1 MKNQRSSANWLPV
14 PALLLGATL
23 WGVMWWPLRYF
34 EHGGLQGPWL
44 SLGIYGIL
52 TLLGLPLAWRARREW
67 RGRGTSLAALMLFG
81 GWTNVAF
88 VLAMLEGEVVRV
100 LLLFYLSPV
109 WSVLGGRL
117 VLGEALTVRRGLVVA
132 VALFGAALLL
142 GLDFRVLSAGVS
154 RADWLALSSGMC
166 FSFTNVT
173 LRREQGLGGVN
184 KSWAVWLGCLL
195 IAGLLVVL
203 GDYRAPAFSPSLSA
217 QLLLFSA
224 VWVGLSTFVVQY
236 GVTRMEVGR
245 SAVLLLFE
253 LVAGTLSAI
262 WLTDEHLVLREW
274 IGGLLIVS
282 AAFLEAR
289 SAANSPCGERM
300 P

>member
-1 MKNQRSSANWLPV
+1 MKNRHAFRDGLPV
-14 PALLLGATL
+14 LALLLGATL
-23 WGVMWWPLRYF
+23 WGVMWWPLRHF
-34 EHGGLQGPWL
+34 ERDGLQGPWL

-67 RGRGTSLAALMLFG
+67 AGRGQSLAALMLFG

-109 WSVLGGRL
+109 WSVLAGRL
-117 VLGEALTVRRGLVVA
+117 VLGEALSARRGLVVV
-132 VALFGAALLL
+132 VALFGALLLL
-142 GLDFRVLSAGVS
+142 GLDFRTLGAGVS
-154 RADWLALSSGMC
+154 RADWLALSSGLC
-166 FSFTNVT
+166 FSLTNVT

-195 IAGLLVVL
+195 IAGLILAFD
-203 GDYRAPAFSPSLSA
+203 DYRLPVFSWSLSA
-217 QLLLFSA
+217 QLFLFSA
-224 VWVGLSTFVVQY
+224 IWVGLGTFVVQY

-245 SAVLLLFE
+245 SAILLLFE
-253 LVAGTLSAI
+253 LVAGTLSAMA
-262 WLTDEHLVLREW
+262 LTDEHLGMRAG

-289 SAANSPCGERM
+289 SSPDQPPRETG